1 MREESGQGST
11 FSERDQENQSSPLG
25 VATTNVYERV
35 LASKG
40 MLAGVQPQFKHHL
53 AIENGGVL
61 CAIPALIAQ
70 GLFTHSQIYEPFSTG
85 YYQQSG
91 IVLTLAIMALCRI
104 PNPEQLK
111 QHRSGELG
119 ALLGLDRVPEMK
131 CLREKINLI
140 VGQQKAREWNDLL
153 LERWLEP
160 MREEDDFFFYV
171 DGHIRVYHGH
181 KANLPNKYVS
191 RQKLC
196 LNATTE
202 FWVNDPT
209 GLPYL
214 VVTGE
219 LTEKLEEVI
228 KASIIVQ
235 LMENPTIQQRQKD
248 QCAVLFVLVF
258 DREAYHPSFFNWLWV
273 THKIAI
279 ITYRKNVKDIWPEN
293 DFKSVVCQVIMN
305 KITMHLC
312 EKEAV
317 LDGHA
322 FREVRKL
329 SEGGHQTAVIT
340 THPTLTIAL
349 VAGYMFSRW
358 SQENFFKYLIENFD
372 FDKMWKYGTE
382 ELAGTKQIVNPEY
395 RNLTNKIKKTREKKS
410 RLMAQLANQ
419 MDEIIGTTIDKIPH
433 YTTRQMAI
441 IQKIE
446 SVKKEENILV
456 EKRAKTPPKITLA
469 DMPAAKRY
477 NQLKP
482 EHKHFINIIKMICY
496 RAETSL
502 LQTLK
507 PFTNAINHEER
518 MTLKQLFKTPAD
530 IIPDYTNKTL
540 TIKIKGLAA
549 NRYNQAIKKMLEEL
563 NNTKTV
569 YPQTELTMIYEM

>member
-1 MREESGQGST
+1 MT
-11 FSERDQENQSSPLG
+11 
-25 VATTNVYERV
+25 
-35 LASKG
+35 
-40 MLAGVQPQFKHHL
+40 GVQPQFKHGQ

-70 GLFTHSQIYEPFSTG
+70 GLFTHSQIYEPFSRG
-85 YYQQSG
+85 YYQQSS

-131 CLREKINLI
+131 CLREKINQI
-140 VGQQKAREWNDLL
+140 VDQQKAKQWNDLL
-153 LERWLEP
+153 LEHWLEP
-160 MREEDDFFFYV
+160 IQNEEDFFFYV

-181 KANLPNKYVS
+181 KANLPNKYVP

-219 LTEKLEEVI
+219 LNEKLEEVI
-228 KASIIVQ
+228 KESIIVQ
-235 LMENPTIQQRQKD
+235 LMENPTIQKRQKD

-279 ITYRKNVKDIWPEN
+279 ITYRKNVKDSWPET
-293 DFKSVVCQVIMN
+293 DFKSIECQVIMN
-305 KITMHLC
+305 KITMQLC
-312 EKEAV
+312 EKETV
-317 LDGHA
+317 LDGHT

-329 SEGGHQTAVIT
+329 SAGGHQTAIIA
-340 THPTLTIAL
+340 THPTLIIAL
-349 VAGYMFSRW
+349 IAGAMFSRW
-358 SQENFFKYLIENFD
+358 SQENCFKYLIENFD

-382 ELAGTKQIVNPEY
+382 ELADTKQIVNPEY
-395 RNLTNKIKKTREKKS
+395 RNLTQKIKKTREKKS
-410 RLMAQLANQ
+410 RLLAQLAQQIN
-419 MDEIIGTTIDKIPH
+419 EILDTAIDKIPQ
-433 YTTRQMAI
+433 YSAKQTAI
-441 IQKIE
+441 TQQIE
-446 SVKKEENILV
+446 TVKKEEDILV
-456 EKRAKTPPKITLA
+456 KKREQSPPKITLA
-469 DMPAAKRY
+469 DMPAEKRY

-530 IIPDYTNKTL
+530 IIPHYINKTL

-549 NRYNQAIKKMLEEL
+549 NRYNQAIKQMLEEL

-569 YPQTELTMIYEM
+569 YPQTELLMIFEM

>member
-1 MREESGQGST
+1 
-11 FSERDQENQSSPLG
+11 
-25 VATTNVYERV
+25 
-35 LASKG
+35 
-40 MLAGVQPQFKHHL
+40 MLTGVQPQFKHGQ

-70 GLFTHSQIYEPFSTG
+70 GLFTHSQIYEPFSRG
-85 YYQQSG
+85 YYQQSS

-131 CLREKINLI
+131 CLREKINQI
-140 VGQQKAREWNDLL
+140 VDQQKAKQWNDLL
-153 LERWLEP
+153 LEHWLEP
-160 MREEDDFFFYV
+160 IQNEEDFFFYV

-181 KANLPNKYVS
+181 KANLPNKYVP

-219 LTEKLEEVI
+219 LNEKLEEVI
-228 KASIIVQ
+228 KESIIVQ
-235 LMENPTIQQRQKD
+235 LMENPTIQKRQKD

-279 ITYRKNVKDIWPEN
+279 ITYRKNVKDSWPET
-293 DFKSVVCQVIMN
+293 DFKSIECQVIMN
-305 KITMHLC
+305 KITMQLC
-312 EKEAV
+312 EKETV
-317 LDGHA
+317 LDGHT

-329 SEGGHQTAVIT
+329 SAGGHQTAIIA
-340 THPTLTIAL
+340 THPTLIIAL
-349 VAGYMFSRW
+349 IAGAMFSRW
-358 SQENFFKYLIENFD
+358 SQENCFKYLIENFD

-382 ELAGTKQIVNPEY
+382 ELADTKQIVNPEY
-395 RNLTNKIKKTREKKS
+395 RNLTQKIKKTREKKS
-410 RLMAQLANQ
+410 RLLAQLAQQIN
-419 MDEIIGTTIDKIPH
+419 EILDTAIDKIPQ
-433 YTTRQMAI
+433 YSAKQTAI
-441 IQKIE
+441 TQQIE
-446 SVKKEENILV
+446 TVKKEEDILV
-456 EKRAKTPPKITLA
+456 KKREQSPPKITLA
-469 DMPAAKRY
+469 DMPAEKRY

-530 IIPDYTNKTL
+530 IIPHYINKTL

-549 NRYNQAIKKMLEEL
+549 NRYNQAIKQMLEEL

-569 YPQTELTMIYEM
+569 YPQTELLMIFEM